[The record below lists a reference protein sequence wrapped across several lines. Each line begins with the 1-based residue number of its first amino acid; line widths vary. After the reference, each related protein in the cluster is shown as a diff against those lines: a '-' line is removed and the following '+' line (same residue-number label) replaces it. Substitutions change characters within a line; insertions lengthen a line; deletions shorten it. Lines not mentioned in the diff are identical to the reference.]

1 MQINFFAIRTRSSL
15 NKRLFIIKS
24 GIVSVL
30 NETQNM
36 YGGLSVNPALQ
47 GMKKIT
53 KAEVQFTDLRLTR
66 SLKHFLLYF
75 FLLFLLKLYVFMTN
89 VTIHSRH
96 AVLNLS

>member
-1 MQINFFAIRTRSSL
+1 
-15 NKRLFIIKS
+15 
-24 GIVSVL
+24 
-30 NETQNM
+30 M

-53 KAEVQFTDLRLTR
+53 KAEVQFTDPRLTR
-66 SLKHFLLYF
+66 SLKHFF
-75 FLLFLLKLYVFMTN
+75 CIFILFLLKLYVFMTN